1 MTSIDKQKWR
11 LLQSK
16 AKVFD
21 EIAKSKPMANGEI
34 KKSAPSLLDWYE
46 DDPEA
51 FFGAVIEVAEWL
63 DTANNHKLAGMRQRY
78 RTQKRRRSPGS
89 GKTAAK
95 RKRRTDRDDEA
106 SSALDDGGSAPD
118 NNWNGDDDLL

>member
-51 FFGAVIEVAEWL
+51 FFGALIQAAEWL
-63 DTANNHKLAGMRQRY
+63 ETANNHQIAGMRQRY
-78 RTQKRRRSPGS
+78 RTQKQRRSPSS
-89 GKTAAK
+89 GKTSAK
-95 RKRRTDRDDEA
+95 RKRRADRDDEA
-106 SSALDDGGSAPD
+106 SSALDDGGSAS
-118 NNWNGDDDLL
+118 NWNGDDDLL